1 MLDSRLRKLIDPPLD
16 ALGRGLAGRGVSANS
31 VTWTAFLVGC
41 GAWALLALGSYG
53 WALALILLNRLGDGL
68 DGAVARHA
76 RMSDLGGYP
85 DIVLDFLFY
94 SAVCFFFAVGRP
106 AEPLPPPFPI
116 FPFVRPGPSF
126 PAFPAPDPK

>member
-1 MLDSRLRKLIDPPLD
+1 MSGRKGDAARTGAAAGGAGRGAMLDARLRKLIDPPLD

-41 GAWALLALGSYG
+41 GAWALLALGSFG

-76 RMSDLGGYP
+76 RMSDLGGYQ
-85 DIVLDFLFY
+85 I
-94 SAVCFFFAVGRP
+94 GR
-106 AEPLPPPFPI
+106 AH
-116 FPFVRPGPSF
+116 V
-126 PAFPAPDPK
+126 

>member
-76 RMSDLGGYP
+76 RTSDLGGYR
-85 DIVLDFLFY
+85 DIGLAFLFY
-94 SAVCFFFAVGRP
+94 SGVVFFFAVGRP
-106 AEPLPPPFPI
+106 PVALPAAFLL
-116 FPFVRPGPSF
+116 FRFFRTGASFLSF
-126 PAFPAPDPK
+126 PA